1 MKTKKVVLALLFVLF
16 SNFDGFSQDKELIGK
31 TLETYFDGWQ
41 TGDAVKLDK
50 VLHQTCQLKNVT
62 NNQVKVIDR
71 KTYLSWFELH
81 PKLENT
87 EGKIINIDITGS
99 VASAKSVIET
109 PEMLITDY
117 FNLLK
122 VNNEWFIVDKVY
134 NRVEKKK

>member
-1 MKTKKVVLALLFVLF
+1 MKTKKVLLALLFVLF
-16 SNFDGFSQDKELIGK
+16 SNFEGFSQDKELIGK

>member
-1 MKTKKVVLALLFVLF
+1 MKTKKVLLALLFVLF
-16 SNFDGFSQDKELIGK
+16 SNFNGFSQDKELIGK

-41 TGDAVKLDK
+41 TGDAVKLEK

-71 KTYLSWFELH
+71 KTYLSWFEPH

-87 EGKIINIDITGS
+87 EGRIINIDITGS

-134 NRVEKKK
+134 YRVEKKK